1 MPSTRILTSARSA
14 YCYFVELSDNI
25 CDFEYT
31 HKAKTTLPS
40 QLFDMKIAGRTF
52 VVSGGCVLSSCIN
65 ASFLNIAYYRASG
78 LGRATIQNLVQAGGY
93 VSILDMNEDGGQEL
107 VKELGPDRSRF
118 LQVDVSDTESLAEA
132 VKGTLLW
139 VKETGKELGGVI
151 AAAGVSTP
159 AKIVDRHGDPFEMK
173 GFDFVMNINVRGSID
188 LVRQLL
194 PHMTKV
200 EPEAPDG
207 ERGIIV
213 LVSSSA
219 AYIS

>member
-40 QLFDMKIAGRTF
+40 QLFDMKIA
-52 VVSGGCVLSSCIN
+52 LSSCIN